1 MPTTNYP
8 VFVNNSS
15 HAFVRTPCPVKV
27 VSSNANISPGVAG
40 YFACIFQ
47 SGSQVGDTITIAY
60 NGITLVFTCV
70 AGAPTEPATYR
81 AGASAAVAAYNFV
94 NAVAALNDIDRDFIV
109 TTVGGNIAWFQAR
122 LPGTQY
128 NPDLTEA
135 TPDGRATFGFEPGT
149 DPVRAANI
157 SVGLALYV
165 EDVFNSGI
173 FARVAQEY
181 AVPDSAGACEF
192 GLHTLLAPFLKLEP
206 IPYKVSWPVPNVRL
220 TSSRKRFKYRTWE
233 RYGDTPA
240 DGPMSNGPLNGY
252 LASMGGIERVER
264 NRFGQ
269 WYQAVLGGPHY
280 FLTYRGRTALRTAS
294 VNEQHWLTWYNHY
307 SRLAVGSGAE
317 AINLEVRVHF
327 TNGTTS
333 AWTVRTVDTATPTG
347 QFVAW
352 ATGWKQLNLQPL
364 TNSTLTPTGWS
375 VRVVGA
381 TSALVLSEEFY
392 FTLVLPDYNELHIL
406 WVNSLGAWETL
417 RTTGAWQRSTS
428 GNYVERTRHLNADQ
442 LLAAQ
447 DPAVDSIPTYGQ
459 DKLQVSTGPVSGA
472 QQRTHLDI
480 LHSEQYW
487 LFDHDLQKLTPLRL
501 LEASDLPV
509 QQRGTAQEHLH
520 NLALTFVEDDPTPA
534 RSVFT
539 GPIPSSGGGGGVVIG
554 QLQSDN
560 IVL

>member
-8 VFVNNSS
+8 VFTTYST
-15 HAFVRTPCPVKV
+15 HAFVRTPCPVRV
-27 VSSNANISPGVAG
+27 VSSNANVSPGTAG
-40 YFACIFQ
+40 YFGFIFN
-47 SGSQVGDTITIAY
+47 SGSVAGDTITLAY

-70 AGAPTEPATYR
+70 SGAATEPGTYQ
-81 AGASAAVAAYNFV
+81 AGASPAVAAYNFV
-94 NAVAALNDIDRDFIV
+94 NAVAAMNDIDRDFSV
-109 TTVGGNIAWFQAR
+109 FTVGGNIAWFQAR
-122 LPGTQY
+122 YPGTQY
-128 NPDLTEA
+128 DPDVAQVL
-135 TPDGRATFGFEPGT
+135 PSDRAGYNASPGT

-173 FARVAQEY
+173 FARVAEEY
-181 AVPDSAGACEF
+181 TVPDSAGACEF
-192 GLHTLLAPFLKLEP
+192 SLHTLLAPFLKLDP
-206 IPYKVSWPVPNVRL
+206 LPYKVSWPVPNVRL
-220 TSSRKRFKYRTWE
+220 SNSRKRFKYRTWE
-233 RYGDTPA
+233 RYGDPPA

-307 SRLAVGSGAE
+307 SRLAVGAGAE

-327 TNGTTS
+327 TDGTTS

-364 TNSTLTPTGWS
+364 TNATVTAIGWT
-375 VRVVGA
+375 VRIVGG

-392 FTLVLPDYNELHIL
+392 FTLALPDYNELHIL

-417 RTTGAWQRSTS
+417 RTTGAWQRSTTGS
-428 GNYVERTRHLNADQ
+428 YVERTRYLNADQ

-447 DPAVDSIPTYGQ
+447 DPAVDSIPLYGQ
-459 DKLQVSTGPVSGA
+459 DKLQVSTGPVSEA
-472 QQRTHLDI
+472 QHRAHMDI

-487 LFDHDLQKLTPLRL
+487 LFDHDLQQLTPLRL

-509 QQRGTAQEHLH
+509 QQRGTAQEHVHTLS
-520 NLALTFVEDDPTPA
+520 LTFVEDDPTPA

-539 GPIPSSGGGGGVVIG
+539 GPIPGGGDSGEVIIEN
-554 QLQSDN
+554 LSDN
-560 IVL
+560 IIL